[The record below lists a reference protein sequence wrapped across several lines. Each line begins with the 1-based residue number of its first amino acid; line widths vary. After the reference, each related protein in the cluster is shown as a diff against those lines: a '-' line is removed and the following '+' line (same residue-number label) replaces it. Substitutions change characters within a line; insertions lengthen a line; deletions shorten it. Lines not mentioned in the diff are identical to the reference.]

1 MFRDLWKMRKNSE
14 GLEVR
19 LLVVFTG
26 ESIINGPLSVYNM
39 DDAKMITHFY
49 KIMKDINADKTIKI
63 TKEIYRLICIT
74 LDEAFVKRRQL
85 SQ

>member
-26 ESIINGPLSVYNM
+26 EKIINGPLSVYNM

-74 LDEAFVKRRQL
+74 LYEAFVKRRQL

>member
-14 GLEVR
+14 GLKVR

>member
-1 MFRDLWKMRKNSE
+1 MRKNSE
-14 GLEVR
+14 GLKVR